1 MRGFCIFR
9 ILLLFYVSEPIR
21 TWIIFIIVQQNT
33 MIIISMYQETG
44 GIHNGI
50 QYPLPNS
57 IDKSIPSW
65 SGGLGPG
72 NPVVC
77 NLIHCNKIYSVNLQF
92 SQPTCLWLVCL
103 PCKWQQNFLVDQDV
117 LLNRVKK
124 GRASWLTLKICCHT
138 DWLHTSPTFSR
149 PHWYQIIV

>member
-92 SQPTCLWLVCL
+92 SQPTCWYACHVSGWYACHVSGSRTSWWIRMY
-103 PCKWQQNFLVDQDV
+103 CWIEW
-117 LLNRVKK
+117 KK
-124 GRASWLTLKICCHT
+124 GVR
-138 DWLHTSPTFSR
+138 
-149 PHWYQIIV
+149 VG